1 MRLSEIKNKISV
13 DVIRDDRFGSL
24 GLITYKNPDL
34 LIYIE
39 DAKYLPALKDKK
51 NISCVLTA
59 PGLSKDIPERFGLC
73 LSKEPKRT
81 FYDIQNY
88 LVKETNFYWKP
99 FKTRIAKSAKIN
111 STAFIAKRN
120 VRIGER
126 CQIGPHV
133 SILEGTIIENDVV
146 IRAGC
151 VISTEGFQMKKF
163 GTDVMAV
170 AHGGGVLIHDRVEL
184 QANCC
189 ISKSVFGGFTEIGE
203 DSKFDNM
210 VHIAHNVKM
219 GKRCFAA
226 ACAMIAGSVT
236 IGDDVWIGPAAAI
249 TSEVDIGDKASI
261 TVGSVVSRNV
271 APGQKVTGNFAI
283 DHDRFIEFIK
293 SIR

>member
-1 MRLSEIKNKISV
+1 
-13 DVIRDDRFGSL
+13 
-24 GLITYKNPDL
+24 
-34 LIYIE
+34 
-39 DAKYLPALKDKK
+39 
-51 NISCVLTA
+51 
-59 PGLSKDIPERFGLC
+59 
-73 LSKEPKRT
+73 
-81 FYDIQNY
+81 
-88 LVKETNFYWKP
+88 
-99 FKTRIAKSAKIN
+99 
-111 STAFIAKRN
+111 
-120 VRIGER
+120 
-126 CQIGPHV
+126 
-133 SILEGTIIENDVV
+133 
-146 IRAGC
+146 
-151 VISTEGFQMKKF
+151 
-163 GTDVMAV
+163 
-170 AHGGGVLIHDRVEL
+170 VEL